1 MSGITAIESAAKKK
15 TYKPSEQERPDVVE
29 QRVKFRERA
38 AHWMVSKLKFLDET
52 GSQLNMTRLYGRAIP
67 GERVVEAI
75 PSDYGSNYTLIATL
89 SLEGLQAPWVLE
101 GALNGEIFKLYVGEV
116 LAPTLKPGDILI
128 MDNLSTHKVAGIAE
142 LVEARGARL
151 EYLSPY
157 SPDYNPIERCW
168 SKIKTYLRR
177 AKARTY
183 AALVRAIKKALA
195 TIKESDMRA
204 WFIFCGYS
212 IR

>member
-1 MSGITAIESAAKKK
+1 MN
-15 TYKPSEQERPDVVE
+15 
-29 QRVKFRERA
+29 
-38 AHWMVSKLKFLDET
+38 KLKFLDET
-52 GSQLNMTRLYGRAIP
+52 GSQLNLTRRYGRAMP

-75 PSDYGSNYTLIATL
+75 PSDYGSNYTLIAVL
-89 SLEGLQAPWVLE
+89 CLDGLQAPWVLE
-101 GALNGEIFKLYVGEV
+101 GALNGEIFKLYIAEV
-116 LAPTLKPGDILI
+116 LAPTLKQNDILI
-128 MDNLSTHKVAGIAE
+128 MDNLPTHKIAGISE

-183 AALVRAIKKALA
+183 AALMRAIKKALA
-195 TIKESDMRA
+195 SIKESDIRA
-204 WFIFCGYS
+204 WFDFCGYP
-212 IR
+212 IQ